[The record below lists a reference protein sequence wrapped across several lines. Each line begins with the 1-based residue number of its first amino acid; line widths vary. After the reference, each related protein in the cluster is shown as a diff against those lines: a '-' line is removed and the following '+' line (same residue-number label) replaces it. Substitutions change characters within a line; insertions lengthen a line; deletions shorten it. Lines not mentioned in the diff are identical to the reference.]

1 MRQLQHIIVFLAI
14 LTLASCG
21 GSSKT
26 PTIVNASNDEVVM
39 MAQNA
44 ATLIAQCDHNDTL
57 AMQTAVVEARAQRS
71 ALAIA
76 GKRDAAE
83 TYDKALHDKL
93 MELDPQVCN
102 LIFANHQ
109 IPE

>member
-1 MRQLQHIIVFLAI
+1 MKHLRFILILGVLVALA
-14 LTLASCG
+14 ACG
-21 GSSKT
+21 GDKNVQS
-26 PTIVNASNDEVVM
+26 IVSASNDEVVV

-44 ATLIAQCDHNDTL
+44 ATVIAQCDHNDTL
-57 AMQTAVVEARAQRS
+57 AIQTAVVDARAQRS

-76 GKRDAAE
+76 GKREAAE
-83 TYDKALHDKL
+83 AYDKALHDKL